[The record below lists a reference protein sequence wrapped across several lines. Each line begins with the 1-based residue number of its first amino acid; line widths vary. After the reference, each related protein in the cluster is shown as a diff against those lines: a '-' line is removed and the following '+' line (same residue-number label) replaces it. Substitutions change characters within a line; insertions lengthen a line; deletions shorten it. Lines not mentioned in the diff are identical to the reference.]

1 MIAVGIDV
9 SKGKS
14 TVAILDGDG
23 SIRAHPYEMNH
34 SKAELDALIKYIKAV
49 DDHPIILME
58 PTSHYHYPILKAFIE
73 AVTESLAKGDAV
85 QLVGFGT
92 FDVGTRGERTG
103 RNPKTG
109 ESIKIKASKCPKFKA
124 GKALKDSVNK

>member
-1 MIAVGIDV
+1 MTKTDLIA
-9 SKGKS
+9 K
-14 TVAILDGDG
+14 VAEQTGLTKKDT
-23 SIRAHPYEMNH
+23 
-34 SKAELDALIKYIKAV
+34 DA
-49 DDHPIILME
+49 
-58 PTSHYHYPILKAFIE
+58 TLKAFIE
-73 AVTESLAKGDAV
+73 AVTEALAKGDSV

>member
-1 MIAVGIDV
+1 MAEKAGVDVKTAIEKLEAQLVEKQDVKAIDGV
-9 SKGKS
+9 AGATS
-14 TVAILDGDG
+14 TTEDFKTI
-23 SIRAHPYEMNH
+23 
-34 SKAELDALIKYIKAV
+34 
-49 DDHPIILME
+49 
-58 PTSHYHYPILKAFIE
+58 
-73 AVTESLAKGDAV
+73 VTEALAKGDAV

>member
-1 MIAVGIDV
+1 MNKVELIDEIT
-9 SKGKS
+9 KKTGLTKKD
-14 TVAILDGDG
+14 T
-23 SIRAHPYEMNH
+23 
-34 SKAELDALIKYIKAV
+34 DA
-49 DDHPIILME
+49 
-58 PTSHYHYPILKAFIE
+58 TLKAFIE
-73 AVTESLAKGDAV
+73 AVTEALAKGDSV

-124 GKALKDSVNK
+124 GIALKDSVNK